1 MRIELVSLR
10 YDLFGKKRLEQVI
23 NIINSSEAEL
33 ILFCGHTVSV
43 CNCYSFEKLINNKKS
58 FVVFEVKSVVESQ
71 FVNLNN
77 CLYTINRGYVQN
89 LCTNQLFATSDEIEN
104 NVPLCERFIY
114 ELETRRRVLLKD
126 KKFLILQ
133 CGELNIIKNI
143 QKEDNRPVFRFAQ
156 NKDLKDRFEN
166 LLNDTDIILNPIHTP
181 MGNQGKMKKRR
192 EFLSDKNRYY
202 FSTSQNDI
210 REIKGE
216 KKTIPMNSAVLQ
228 YALHNGVALQEE
240 QSVTTSLYTLR
251 VFDISI

>member
-10 YDLFGKKRLEQVI
+10 YDLYGKRRLKEVV
-23 NIINSSEAEL
+23 NIINSSEADL
-33 ILFCGHTVSV
+33 ILFCGHTVSDYN
-43 CNCYSFEKLINNKKS
+43 CNSMERLINNKKS

-77 CLYTINRGYVQN
+77 CLYTINHGHVQN
-89 LCTNQLFATSDEIEN
+89 LFTNQLFATSDEIEN
-104 NVPLCERFIY
+104 NVSLCERFVY
-114 ELETRRRVLLKD
+114 ELETRRRVLLND

-156 NKDLKDRFEN
+156 SKDLKERFDN

-192 EFLSDKNRYY
+192 DYLSDKNRYY
-202 FSTSQNDI
+202 FSTSQNGT

-216 KKTIPMNSAVLQ
+216 KKTIPMDSSKLQ

-240 QSVTTSLYTLR
+240 QSVKNSLYASR